1 MKKLAIFAAC
11 AAAHIAVLALDD
23 YTVSRM
29 EAKINERNIVSRDMI
44 VIDGVTNT
52 VTRYR
57 QAGNEWTET
66 NVAIFVT
73 GVIAPKRYSTLKLL
87 SAIADTGRYLEVKA
101 ALQSAATPNGMPY
114 WDALLAAQYLL
125 ADDPRLEAGISLA
138 VQSGLCTSND
148 VATILSKAED

>member
-11 AAAHIAVLALDD
+11 AAVCIAGRALDG

-29 EAKINERNIVSRDMI
+29 EAKINERKIVSRAMI

-52 VTRYR
+52 VTQYR

-66 NVAIFVT
+66 NVAKFVM
-73 GVIAPKRYSTLKLL
+73 GVLSPKRYSTLKLL
-87 SAIADTGRYLEVKA
+87 SAIADTGRYMEVKA
-101 ALQSAATPNGMPY
+101 ALQSAATSNGMPY
-114 WDALLAAQYLL
+114 WDALLAAQYLR
-125 ADDPRLEAGISLA
+125 ADDQRLQSGIGLA

-148 VATILSKAED
+148 VASILSKAED

>member
-11 AAAHIAVLALDD
+11 AAACIAGRALDG

-29 EAKINERNIVSRDMI
+29 EAKINERKIVSRDI
-44 VIDGVTNT
+44 VVINGVTNT

-66 NVAIFVT
+66 NVAKFAT
-73 GVIAPKRYSTLKLL
+73 GVLSPKRYSTLKLL
-87 SAIADTGRYLEVKA
+87 SAIADTGRYLEVKT
-101 ALQSAATPNGMPY
+101 ALQNATTQNGMPY

-125 ADDPRLEAGISLA
+125 ADDPRLQAGIGLA

-148 VATILSKAED
+148 VAAILSKAED